1 MICPRPSLV
10 LVYQVS
16 SLILLLILLSLSL
29 SEIVQFNNCNHMS
42 YITGSEQSKK
52 HYGLR
57 SKLTVNTIV
66 SLLQEVS
73 SQQKSIVG

>member
-1 MICPRPSLV
+1 
-10 LVYQVS
+10 
-16 SLILLLILLSLSL
+16 
-29 SEIVQFNNCNHMS
+29 MS
-42 YITGSEQSKK
+42 YMTGSEQSKK